1 MQTATTPTAQELLS
15 EAWQIVEAAETLANR
30 ARIAIDP
37 EWLSPVDPAP
47 GAGALHQVLARIDQ
61 RGNRITD
68 TLDRREAALSARRPP
83 HKLALGIVRDLCE
96 QARDCA
102 LAADLYRQ
110 QDAR

>member
-1 MQTATTPTAQELLS
+1 MQTVTTPTAQELLS

-30 ARIAIDP
+30 ARIDIDP
-37 EWLSPVDPAP
+37 AWLAPVDPVS
-47 GAGALHQVLARIDQ
+47 GAGGLHEVLARIDQ

-110 QDAR
+110 QGAR